1 MSAPAELWARAHATT
16 PEASRQIPLTTVII
30 AHASDEIGPR
40 TRAKLRSSATGGIR
54 VPTAMPPDSSHW
66 DRPAW
71 LSIGRA
77 LLAAE
82 GRTLTAP
89 ALAMMFYGHSSNY
102 KRECEAMA
110 EAGLLERRPPGQ
122 REPGARGRPVSAVYF
137 LPDASAEEVRARE
150 EDPPVPT
157 GLVERGLQVVFAEQ
171 IAPLLEALAAG
182 GALPNASWFALCD
195 GEPQEYAIAFAGA
208 EAVEW
213 AADLMAELRGAELR
227 ARRAT
232 ITEVLP
238 IERLTQRARRTAR
251 AAQKSRVSRATR
263 ETGTRQAS

>member
-1 MSAPAELWARAHATT
+1 MSA
-16 PEASRQIPLTTVII
+16 
-30 AHASDEIGPR
+30 
-40 TRAKLRSSATGGIR
+40 
-54 VPTAMPPDSSHW
+54 DSSDW
-66 DRPAW
+66 DRHAW

-82 GRTLTAP
+82 GRTLTPP
-89 ALAMMFYGHSSNY
+89 ALATMFYGHSSNY

-110 EAGLLERRPPGQ
+110 EAGLLERRPAGK
-122 REPGARGRPVSAVYF
+122 REPGTRGRPVSVAYF
-137 LPDASAEEVRARE
+137 LPDASAEEVRARDE
-150 EDPPVPT
+150 EPPVPT
-157 GLVERGLQVVFAEQ
+157 GLVEQGMQVVFAEAGQEQ

-208 EAVEW
+208 EAAES
-213 AADLMAELRGAELR
+213 AADLMAELRGAALR

-232 ITEVLP
+232 IAEVLP
-238 IERLTQRARRTAR
+238 IERLMKRARRTAR